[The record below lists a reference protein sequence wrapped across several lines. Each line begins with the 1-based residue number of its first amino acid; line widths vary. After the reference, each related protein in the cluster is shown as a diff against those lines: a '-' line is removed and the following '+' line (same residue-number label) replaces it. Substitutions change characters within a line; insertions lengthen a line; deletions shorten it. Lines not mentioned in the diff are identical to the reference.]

1 MALLAAAALA
11 VRLPRLGERP
21 FHGDEANQA
30 VRTGILLEKGEYRYD
45 PHEHHGPSLYYLAL
59 VPIWI
64 SGARTLAETTEVTF
78 RVLPVLFGVGIVLLL
93 WPLGAGL
100 GRGAALAAGL
110 LTAISPAMVYYSRY
124 YIQETLF
131 VFFALL
137 LFLAGWR
144 YLRRPLWGWA
154 ALAGLAAGAMFATKE
169 TCAVLFLAMTV
180 ALAGTALWGRLRP
193 RGTGIPPVR
202 ARGQDAEVMGGEHGR
217 DAHAT
222 GAHAA
227 LFAGVALAVSITL
240 FSSFFT
246 HPRGVLDSVLAFT
259 NYVHRAEGAGSA
271 GIHDQPWY
279 YYLYLLAYTCRTA
292 GPRWSEGLILAL
304 AATGALSILFRRD
317 SASSKGDARLL
328 RFLLLYCAAVT
339 ILFSLIPYKTP
350 WNLLPFYQPMILL
363 AGVGAAALFRWARRP
378 VSRALLALA
387 LAAGAAHLGH
397 QCYLANFVYPADV
410 RNPHVY
416 AHTSTAVR
424 RMIDSI
430 DAIAAVHPDGQNM
443 LIRVIQPDG
452 DYWPLPWL
460 LRGYTRVGY
469 WTDMPETPDAPVI
482 IADPRLGPALD
493 ERLAADYMVEM
504 HGLRP
509 SVLRLV
515 FIRRD
520 LWDAFMAP
528 RR

>member
-1 MALLAAAALA
+1 
-11 VRLPRLGERP
+11 
-21 FHGDEANQA
+21 
-30 VRTGILLEKGEYRYD
+30 
-45 PHEHHGPSLYYLAL
+45 
-59 VPIWI
+59 
-64 SGARTLAETTEVTF
+64 
-78 RVLPVLFGVGIVLLL
+78 
-93 WPLGAGL
+93 
-100 GRGAALAAGL
+100 
-110 LTAISPAMVYYSRY
+110 
-124 YIQETLF
+124 
-131 VFFALL
+131 
-137 LFLAGWR
+137 
-144 YLRRPLWGWA
+144 
-154 ALAGLAAGAMFATKE
+154 
-169 TCAVLFLAMTV
+169 
-180 ALAGTALWGRLRP
+180 
-193 RGTGIPPVR
+193 
-202 ARGQDAEVMGGEHGR
+202 
-217 DAHAT
+217 
-222 GAHAA
+222 
-227 LFAGVALAVSITL
+227 
-240 FSSFFT
+240 
-246 HPRGVLDSVLAFT
+246 
-259 NYVHRAEGAGSA
+259 
-271 GIHDQPWY
+271 
-279 YYLYLLAYTCRTA
+279 
-292 GPRWSEGLILAL
+292 
-304 AATGALSILFRRD
+304 
-317 SASSKGDARLL
+317 
-328 RFLLLYCAAVT
+328 LLLYCAAVT
-339 ILFSLIPYKTP
+339 VLFSLIPYKTP

-378 VSRALLALA
+378 VARALLALA

-410 RNPHVY
+410 RNPYVY

-430 DAIAAVHPDGQNM
+430 DAIAAVHPDGENM

>member
-1 MALLAAAALA
+1 MVLLAAAGLA
-11 VRLPRLGERP
+11 VRLPRLDERP

-59 VPIWI
+59 IPIRL
-64 SGARTLAETTEVTF
+64 SGAKMLADTTETTF
-78 RVLPVLFGVGIVLLL
+78 RILPVLFGVGIVLLL
-93 WPLGAGL
+93 WPLSAGL
-100 GRGAALAAGL
+100 GRGAALAGGL

-137 LFLAGWR
+137 LILAGWR
-144 YLRRPLWGWA
+144 YLRRPHWA
-154 ALAGLAAGAMFATKE
+154 WAGLAGVAAGAMFATKE
-169 TCAVLFLAMTV
+169 TCVVLFAAMTV
-180 ALAGTALWGRLRP
+180 ALAGTTVWGRV
-193 RGTGIPPVR
+193 RGTGVSPVVE
-202 ARGQDAEVMGGEHGR
+202 AHGR

-222 GAHAA
+222 GRHAA
-227 LFAGVALAVSITL
+227 LFVAVALAVSIAL

-259 NYVHRAEGAGSA
+259 TYFQRAEGAGSA
-271 GIHDQPWY
+271 GIHDKPWH
-279 YYLYLLAYTCRTA
+279 YYLHLLAYTYRTA
-292 GPRWSEGLILAL
+292 GPRWSEGFILGL
-304 AATGALSILFRRD
+304 AAAGALSILFGRP
-317 SASSKGDARLL
+317 STSSNTDPRLH
-328 RFLLLYCAAVT
+328 RFLLFYCAAATV
-339 ILFSLIPYKTP
+339 LYSLIPYKTP

-363 AGVGAAALFRWARRP
+363 AGVGVAALFRRVRPFAARL
-378 VSRALLALA
+378 SLAA
-387 LAAGAAHLGH
+387 VLAAGATHLGH

-410 RNPHVY
+410 RNPYVY

-424 RMIDSI
+424 RLVESVDN
-430 DAIAAVHPDGQNM
+430 IAAVHPDGKKM

-460 LRGYTRVGY
+460 FRGYARVGY
-469 WTDMPETPDAPVI
+469 WTDIPEKPDAPVI
-482 IADPRLGPALD
+482 VADPKLGPVLE
-493 ERLAADYMVEM
+493 ERLAAEYMVEM

-509 SVLRLV
+509 SVLRLL

-520 LWDAFMAP
+520 LWDAFMAT
-528 RR
+528 RG